1 MKKIFTKGE
10 IAFIASMIVLMVVL
24 AFTSC
29 TANERTRVWGGEM
42 TINVPAGQKLVN
54 VTWKETEV
62 WILTR
67 PMRANEIPETYSF
80 YEKSPWGLMEGE
92 IKLIESK

>member
-1 MKKIFTKGE
+1 MKRRKNFT
-10 IAFIASMIVLMVVL
+10 IWLIVCALLV
-24 AFTSC
+24 FNSC
-29 TANERTRVWGGEM
+29 TANERARSWGGEM
-42 TINVPAGQKLVN
+42 TIAVPAGQKLVN

-67 PMRANEIPETYSF
+67 PMRVDETPETYSF

-92 IKLIESK
+92 IKLTESR